1 VPRWLLLLLLLLPAG
16 LGCPTSSPDDDDSA
30 PADDDDSVVPDDD
43 DSVAPD
49 DDDSVPDDDDSSGA
63 DDDDSSSLPDVPLP
77 GLGDISGDCG
87 LIDDELLSGAPY
99 LFANVLD
106 MGASEFD
113 YDLLTEGGQEV
124 WDDDN
129 LGGSS
134 LESEVMAYEV
144 LARCELADLVKT
156 ESEILYIDEGGKKTD
171 ILVEITGIRIGV
183 SVTRAYAW
191 PEDAP
196 YTIEQATGL
205 LNDKLADVLL
215 SSANVDPADAWA
227 KQILH
232 VMAFTADHGG
242 SIQAAWAD
250 IEPSVKAD
258 TLLVVTVTDGNDD
271 FIY

>member
-1 VPRWLLLLLLLLPAG
+1 MPRWLALLLILALPAG
-16 LGCPTSSPDDDDSA
+16 LGCPASSGVDDDDSA
-30 PADDDDSVVPDDD
+30 SVVDDDDDADDDDSGTDDD
-43 DSVAPD
+43 DVSD
-49 DDDSVPDDDDSSGA
+49 DDDA
-63 DDDDSSSLPDVPLP
+63 APDVPLP

-87 LIDDELLSGAPY
+87 VLDDQLLSGAPY

-106 MGASEFD
+106 MGALEFD

-134 LESEVMAYEV
+134 LESEVMAFEV
-144 LARCELADLVKT
+144 LARCELAELIKT
-156 ESEILYIDEGGKKTD
+156 EGEIDYVDAGGKKTD
-171 ILVEITGIRIGV
+171 ILVGIDGLVIGV

-196 YTIEQATGL
+196 YTVEQATGL

-215 SSANVDPADAWA
+215 STANVDPADAWTR
-227 KQILH
+227 QILH
-232 VMAFTADHGG
+232 VMAFSADHGA
-242 SIQAAWAD
+242 SIEAAWLD
-250 IEPSVKAD
+250 IDPSVQAD
-258 TLLVVTVTDGNDD
+258 TLLMVTVTDGNDD